1 MFFPTLIFH
10 NFEQQTIIYSLLR
23 LIKYIVTFCTLA
35 YGFCPYLYSQQASLP
50 SLNHVIEQDS
60 SIHDTLRFQQ
70 LDINVMPYLQSTLPD
85 ISGAAASGL
94 AFSTMNL
101 VGHAA
106 QQIDVQKKSFHIAE
120 KTGRQLFSEIPGA
133 MIYDMDGSGNQVN
146 MAIRGL
152 DPHRSWEFNIRQNGL
167 VTNSDIYGYPASHY
181 SMPLEAIQS
190 IEIAKGTAALQYGA
204 QFGGM
209 INYTLKS
216 PSLKKIHY
224 EGQHNTGSFGLLSTY
239 HSLSGTLGKVQY
251 FSYIH
256 YRQSSGYRDN
266 AESKASAFHG
276 RIIYTPNSRLS
287 ITAEL
292 SNSQYLYHVPGPLG
306 LEQFLSNPQQSSRSR
321 NYFQPNIY
329 LPGITIQYRP
339 NSLSTLSFV
348 ISSIL
353 GQRNSVLFEGF
364 SNKKDTI
371 NALTNSF
378 ANRTVDID
386 QFHSYTSELRYK
398 RLYYLGNFRS
408 SLAVGLRGFNNTMWR
423 RQLGEGTTGS
433 DFDLTVEPNSF
444 KRDLK
449 YHSQS
454 LAFSLENAFYLTKQ
468 WSLSP
473 GFRYE
478 IGNTDAYGTISYLPS
493 DSIPRRIDHRLPA
506 LGLATEYRSRS
517 NNGVLSGGICQAH
530 RPVIF
535 KDIIP
540 GSSLERTAQNLQD
553 ARGYN
558 AEIGYQ
564 RTLGNHW
571 FIPTTHE
578 GHKGG
583 LQKLSLQYTIT
594 AFQTQYNHR
603 MGNWVLFDSVN
614 AVNYIRKT
622 NIGNSR
628 TRGIE
633 CLLKF
638 SVHNAKRKQI
648 VSITSAT
655 ALQQAK
661 YQQAT
666 AAISGKNV
674 DISGNFVE
682 GVPTVIQRTQATYN
696 GEHIQFSIL
705 HSFVGSQFSDAVNTV
720 NINSNGSIGKVPSY
734 GLIDINFI
742 YSLSEHFQIRG
753 GVNNLLNRSYYTK
766 HPTMYPG
773 PGIWPSDGRGASIGL
788 NLSF

>member
-1 MFFPTLIFH
+1 MLGIR
-10 NFEQQTIIYSLLR
+10 NNIIIWILC
-23 LIKYIVTFCTLA
+23 VLA
-35 YGFCPYLYSQQASLP
+35 YGFYPYLHGQTLP
-50 SLNHVIEQDS
+50 SKAIQADSNGIPLRKTETKKKQMRPISVSADTQRLNM
-60 SIHDTLRFQQ
+60 
-70 LDINVMPYLQSTLPD
+70 LDITGMGNHSPLFLTTDKFSAWK
-85 ISGAAASGL
+85 SA
-94 AFSTMNL
+94 AFSTFNL
-101 VGHAA
+101 TGHAL
-106 QQIDVQKKSFHIAE
+106 QQIDVRNKAFHVAE

-133 MIYDMDGSGNQVN
+133 MIYDMDGSGNQINV
-146 MAIRGL
+146 AIRGL
-152 DPHRSWEFNIRQNGL
+152 DPHRSWEFNNRQNGL
-167 VTNSDIYGYPASHY
+167 VTNSDMFGYPASHY
-181 SMPLEAIQS
+181 SMPLEAVKS
-190 IEIAKGTAALQYGA
+190 VEIVKGTAALQFGA

-209 INYTLKS
+209 INYTLKA
-216 PSLKKIHY
+216 PAAQRIHY
-224 EGQHNTGSFGLLSTY
+224 EGQHNLGSFGLLSTY
-239 HSLSGTLGKVQY
+239 NSLSGTLGKVQY
-251 FSYIH
+251 FSYIQ
-256 YRQSSGYRDN
+256 YRQSNGYRKN
-266 AESKASAFHG
+266 GESQASAFHG
-276 RIIYTPNSRLS
+276 RIIYNPTQHLKV
-287 ITAEL
+287 TAEI

-306 LEQFLSNPQQSSRSR
+306 LEQFQTDPRQSTRER

-329 LPGITIQYRP
+329 LPGLTIEYTP
-339 NSLSTLSFV
+339 NQRTTVSWIVSG
-348 ISSIL
+348 IR
-353 GQRNSVLFEGF
+353 GRRNSVLFEGF
-364 SNKKDTI
+364 ANKLDT
-371 NALTNSF
+371 LNSVTQTY
-378 ANRTVDID
+378 ANRNVDID
-386 QFHSYTSELRYK
+386 EFRSYTTELRLK
-398 RLYYLGNFRS
+398 RRYNLGKVSN
-408 SLAVGLRGFNNTMWR
+408 SLTVGLRAFNNVMWR
-423 RQLGEGTTGS
+423 RQLGKGTTGA

-493 DSIPRRIDHRLPA
+493 DSIPRRIGHRLPA

-571 FIPTTHE
+571 FIPTTHD
-578 GHKGG
+578 GPKGG

-603 MGNWVLFDSVN
+603 MGNWVLFDSMN
-614 AVNYIRKT
+614 AVNYIQKT

-638 SVHNAKRKQI
+638 SLHNAKRKQI

-674 DISGNFVE
+674 DISGYFVE
-682 GVPTVIQRTQATYN
+682 GVPTVIQRTQATYH

-705 HSFVGSQFSDAVNTV
+705 HSFVGSQFSDALNTV

-742 YSLSEHFQIRG
+742 YSLSEHCQIRG
-753 GVNNLLNRSYYTK
+753 GVNNLLNKAYYTK
-766 HPTMYPG
+766 RPTMYPG